1 MDIFS
6 QIYLKDVLSSQEA
19 KEEKARVAFTTDD
32 PNFIEQLKNISTKRA
47 KIEITAIDEDDE
59 EILKTNEVEVD
70 DLTVEVIEKTEEKN
84 KKTEVIS

>member
-19 KEEKARVAFTTDD
+19 KEEKAKVTFTTDD
-32 PNFIEQLKNISTKRA
+32 PNFIEQLKNISTTRA

-59 EILKTNEVEVD
+59 EILKANEIEVD
-70 DLTVEVIEKTEEKN
+70 DLTVEVIEQTEEKN
-84 KKTEVIS
+84 TKTEVIS